1 LTTKLTRSAAALAAG
16 ALLIAGLAAGA
27 SAAPPPEA
35 PAADAAAAHRPDNRP
50 GPLTKRQEALRK
62 AAQQKLRAGEVTE
75 NDEGVTEVAEDKYV
89 QTTLTGEAQ
98 VFTILAEF
106 GDQGSGRLGTTP
118 GPSHNEIEEPD
129 RTDDNST
136 IWIEDFSP
144 EYYDGLF
151 YGDGLTFDDYY
162 RDQSQGAYGV
172 GGAVSDWVQV
182 PGNASTYGDNAVEDD
197 GGAWQFIVDAA
208 DAWYAEQDPAAA
220 DAFLA
225 QFDVWDRYDQDGDGN
240 FDEPDGYLDH
250 FQAVHAGEGEEAGGG
265 AQGGD
270 AIWSHRWYVN
280 ATDFGQTGPIVD
292 GKQVKLGGT
301 EIGDSGYWIGDY
313 TVEPENGGLG
323 VFAHEFAHDLGLPD
337 LYDTAGGDNGT
348 AFWTAMSGG
357 SWMGLPGD
365 PATDPDLYGIGDV
378 PNNLGPW
385 EKLLLGWLD
394 YAVISEGQSGDF
406 TLSSASVQAD
416 GQEQAIVVDVPD
428 EGVTEEYTTPYLG
441 DTAWWSGSADDL
453 NTTLTTTLDLT
464 GISKATVTAKAWY
477 DIEAGYDFLY
487 AEYSTN
493 GTDWTQIGNP
503 VDGTTGGRWANL
515 RYAVPGGQ
523 QVGFRFRYQTDGG
536 VHYAGA
542 FLDAITVK
550 SGGTTIVEPDDG
562 DWAADGWKE
571 STGTEVFQGD
581 RYYLAEYRTY
591 DGYDATIQTGPYNFD
606 KAYTAPNHVE
616 HFPYQDGL
624 LVWMVD
630 EAYSDNSTSTH
641 PGHGLAL
648 PVDARPDPIVYS
660 DGVMLGNRRQPF
672 DATFGLEAIDPVVF
686 HREVQQGK
694 GKSQEIIELT
704 AEAAP
709 ETRNP
714 IPTFDDTDRETYWSA
729 DNPWSSTRV
738 AGVGVVISVL
748 SQGATMTVNVTNP

>member
-1 LTTKLTRSAAALAAG
+1 MTTKLTRSAAALAAG
-16 ALLIAGLAAGA
+16 ALLITGLAAGA

-35 PAADAAAAHRPDNRP
+35 PGADAPAHRPDNRP

-62 AAQQKLRAGEVTE
+62 AAHQKLRAGEATE

-118 GPSHNEIEEPD
+118 GPLHNEIEEPN
-129 RTDDNST
+129 RTADNST

-144 EYYDGLF
+144 EYYEGLF
-151 YGDGLTFDDYY
+151 YGDGLTFDAYY

-172 GGAVSDWVQV
+172 GGAVSEWVQV
-182 PGNASTYGDNAVEDD
+182 PGNASTYGDNAVEDY

-208 DAWYAEQDPAAA
+208 DAWYAEQDPATAV
-220 DAFLA
+220 AFLA

-280 ATDFGQTGPIVD
+280 ATDFGQTGPVVD
-292 GKQVKLGGT
+292 GQQVKFGGT

-337 LYDTAGGDNGT
+337 FYDTAGGDNST
-348 AFWTAMSGG
+348 AFWTVMSGG

-365 PATDPDLYGIGDV
+365 PATSPDLYGIGDV
-378 PNNLGPW
+378 PNNFGPW
-385 EKLLLGWLD
+385 EKLQLGWLD
-394 YAVISEGQSGDF
+394 YAVVSEGQSGDF

-416 GQEQAIVVDVPD
+416 GQEQALVVDVPD
-428 EGVTEEYTTPYLG
+428 QGVTEEYTTPYLG

-477 DIEAGYDFLY
+477 DIEAGYDYLY
-487 AEYSTN
+487 AEYSTD
-493 GTDWTQIGNP
+493 GTDWIQIGNP
-503 VDGTTGGRWANL
+503 VDGSTNGRWTNL
-515 RYAVPGGQ
+515 RYSVPGGGEVQ
-523 QVGFRFRYQTDGG
+523 FRFRYQTDGG

-542 FLDAITVK
+542 FLDAITVS
-550 SGGTTIVEPDDG
+550 SGGTTLVEPDG
-562 DWAADGWKE
+562 GTWIADGWKE
-571 STGTEVFQGD
+571 STGTEVFEGD

-648 PVDARPDPIVYS
+648 PIDARPTPILYS
-660 DGVMLGNRRQPF
+660 DGAMLGNRRQPF
-672 DATFGLEAIDPVVF
+672 DATFGLQATDAVTF
-686 HREVQQGK
+686 HREVLQGK
-694 GKSQEIIELT
+694 GKNQQVVTL
-704 AEAAP
+704 EAPVPSSAG
-709 ETRNP
+709 
-714 IPTFDDTDRETYWSA
+714 IATFSDADEDAFWSS
-729 DNPWSSTRV
+729 DNPWASALV
-738 AGVGVVISVL
+738 AGHGVAITVT
-748 SQGATMTVNVTNP
+748 SQGDSMGVSVTNP